1 MAYALALGASGSNPV
16 GVRLSPPAFQKG
28 SARQAGFPQ
37 GIGSSSLPLGKK
49 TTPMKTVIGI
59 IGPIGSGKDTAAIYL
74 AEKLGCKV
82 YEISGHIKKL
92 AHEQG
97 ILHDRQSL
105 IDFGNRIVKERGSE
119 YLPNALLEQISERG
133 IITGMR
139 QVAQIEYLQKHSNL
153 ILVAIDADPEI
164 RFKRAQARGR
174 LGEATTIEEFVRLEK
189 EENSG
194 DRVQRIFE
202 CMKMA
207 DHSVTN
213 NGTLEELQKALDD
226 LAKFQ

>member
-1 MAYALALGASGSNPV
+1 
-16 GVRLSPPAFQKG
+16 
-28 SARQAGFPQ
+28 
-37 GIGSSSLPLGKK
+37 
-49 TTPMKTVIGI
+49 MKTVIGI

-164 RFKRAQARGR
+164 RFKR
-174 LGEATTIEEFVRLEK
+174 VRLEK